1 MKLRQI
7 NSNCHELITN
17 KGTILFSYETPVAV
31 SFDIA
36 IGEKWG
42 CYKSDEKFSKTTSKH
57 INAFT
62 DTRRAVPQNEI
73 YAYAAEILRA
83 V

>member
-7 NSNCHELITN
+7 KTNCHELVTR

-31 SFDIA
+31 SYDIA

-42 CYKSDEKFSKTTSKH
+42 CYKTSEKFGATTSKH
-57 INAFT
+57 ISAWT
-62 DTRRAVPQNEI
+62 DTLRAIPQNEI
-73 YAYAAEILRA
+73 EACAAEILRA
-83 V
+83 A